1 MVGSLHVLEV
11 IASSVERVSAYA
23 QDFHVLCVE
32 KLEQAILPSLK
43 LEMENV
49 FWQEV
54 SSSSVVVYHHDV
66 EENLLDGDEWE
77 NHDDEQV
84 NQVDA

>member
-1 MVGSLHVLEV
+1 M
-11 IASSVERVSAYA
+11 
-23 QDFHVLCVE
+23 
-32 KLEQAILPSLK
+32 PSLK